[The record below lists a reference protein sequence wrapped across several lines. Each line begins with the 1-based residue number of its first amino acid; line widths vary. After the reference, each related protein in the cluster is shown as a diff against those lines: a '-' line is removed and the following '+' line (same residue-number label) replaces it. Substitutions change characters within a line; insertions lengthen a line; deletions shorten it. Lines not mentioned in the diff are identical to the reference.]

1 MGIPMDGYIGY
12 NGSPGNESYSNIHEL
27 KLILMSCGR
36 SHRSWE
42 YPWMVILVI
51 MEALGMSLEI
61 PMDGYI

>member
-12 NGSPGNESYSNIHEL
+12 NGSPGNE
-27 KLILMSCGR
+27 
-36 SHRSWE
+36 SWE